1 MTFQTRISKI
11 RSFSC
16 VEVITQLH
24 ISELKEIL
32 RSQSL
37 KTSLR
42 VSFDQETIGK
52 WSCERGRLQLQ
63 T

>member
-1 MTFQTRISKI
+1 MSYIDLTFQTRISKI

-37 KTSLR
+37 QASQNIFKSVVCSGNNWKMEL
-42 VSFDQETIGK
+42 
-52 WSCERGRLQLQ
+52 
-63 T
+63 